1 MDGLLSELSPTA
13 FTEIK
18 HCCAYYRWVKNL
30 EDTKGQSE
38 AVNGRRTDNSM
49 DKRMKIP
56 RGQSEAVNGRKTDNS
71 TIKRMKIPKG
81 QSEAVNGRR
90 TDNSTVKRMKILKG
104 QSEGVNRGVKL
115 VNGILPLPLL
125 LIGSIT
131 ATDIHSC

>member
-38 AVNGRRTDNSM
+38 AVNGRRTDNS
-49 DKRMKIP
+49 
-56 RGQSEAVNGRKTDNS
+56 
-71 TIKRMKIPKG
+71 
-81 QSEAVNGRR
+81 
-90 TDNSTVKRMKILKG
+90 TVKRMKILKG
-104 QSEGVNRGVKL
+104 QSEAVNRGVKL

-125 LIGSIT
+125 LIGSLT